1 MEVTFRALGLSATV
15 VFFGDFTA
23 FSSLVGFA
31 DFAGLAGFTLAA
43 GLFLSVFLAVFFNEF
58 AFSPWEGLTVE
69 DLTVED
75 FAVEDLPVE
84 AFAVE
89 AFAVEAF
96 ALEGFAFFLASDLS
110 AAGFREGAA
119 GFLAGAVFL
128 GEGGTGRLLGGEVG
142 LKEEKSRESSGP

>member
-1 MEVTFRALGLSATV
+1 MDAVEVTLRALGLSATV

-31 DFAGLAGFTLAA
+31 DFAGLAGFTLAV

-69 DLTVED
+69 D

-89 AFAVEAF
+89 A
-96 ALEGFAFFLASDLS
+96 FAFFLASDLS

>member
-1 MEVTFRALGLSATV
+1 MADAVEVTFRALGLSATV

-31 DFAGLAGFTLAA
+31 DFAGLAGFTLAV

-69 DLTVED
+69 D

-84 AFAVE
+84 G
-89 AFAVEAF
+89 FAVEAF

>member
-1 MEVTFRALGLSATV
+1 MADAVEVTFTALGLSATV

-31 DFAGLAGFTLAA
+31 DFAGLAGFTLAV

-69 DLTVED
+69 D
-75 FAVEDLPVE
+75 FAVED
-84 AFAVE
+84 
-89 AFAVEAF
+89 
-96 ALEGFAFFLASDLS
+96 FAFFLAIDLS

>member
-1 MEVTFRALGLSATV
+1 MADAVEVTFRALGLSATV

-31 DFAGLAGFTLAA
+31 DFAGLAGFTLAV

-69 DLTVED
+69 D

-89 AFAVEAF
+89 A
-96 ALEGFAFFLASDLS
+96 FAFFLASDLS

>member
-1 MEVTFRALGLSATV
+1 MEVTFTALGLSATV

-31 DFAGLAGFTLAA
+31 DFAGLAGFTLAV

-69 DLTVED
+69 D

-89 AFAVEAF
+89 A
-96 ALEGFAFFLASDLS
+96 FAFFLASDLS